1 MQGSQTLF
9 IIPFRP
15 GLPRALSHYLI
26 HGSWDILVPQRSKG
40 KFARFREK
48 RSGAAGCAYLKQIS
62 FPVGVSGSFVTVIKI
77 CAGKLCCVNCS
88 DTAKGTV
95 PALYRNSCIKVFIAM

>member
-1 MQGSQTLF
+1 MEAGISW
-9 IIPFRP
+9 
-15 GLPRALSHYLI
+15 YLKDQKENL
-26 HGSWDILVPQRSKG
+26 HGSERSS
-40 KFARFREK
+40 
-48 RSGAAGCAYLKQIS
+48 SGAAGCAYLKQIS